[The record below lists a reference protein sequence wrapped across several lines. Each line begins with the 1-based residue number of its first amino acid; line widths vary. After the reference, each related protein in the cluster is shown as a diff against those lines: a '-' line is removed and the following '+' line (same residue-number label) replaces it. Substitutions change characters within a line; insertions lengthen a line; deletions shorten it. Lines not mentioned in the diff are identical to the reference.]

1 MKAAFV
7 KGNPFHVDDG
17 HDSFFYTFEKTGRLR
32 NSILQISNL
41 RTNSKGEKTWEK
53 VGIFTNNELK
63 MADVQWPGE
72 KANPP
77 QGAADK
83 FHVKVVTLHEPP
95 FIAVSD
101 VDPDTQKC
109 PGNQVIYYLLAYSCH
124 VFRPGRT

>member
-1 MKAAFV
+1 MVTQVRECFRHMKAAFV

-17 HDSFFYTFEKTGRLR
+17 HDSFFYTFDKTGRLR

-41 RTNSKGEKTWEK
+41 RTNSKGEKSWEK

-72 KANPP
+72 RANPP
-77 QGAADK
+77 QGTADK

-95 FIAVSD
+95 FITVSD

-109 PGNQVIYYLLAYSCH
+109 PGNQVSSWKH
-124 VFRPGRT
+124 